1 MLQHLGL
8 LWCYLAGAV
17 LQQCSLTHDQKRP
30 TTRHIKCKVCWY
42 GLRRDRFSKRYKGK
56 RWKWENVSNSHFFSC
71 FPKIHNDICFNE
83 DVRPISLFKSPCKWL
98 FLVLHQVPMW
108 LWFHKIRIPLVR
120 MKVMINLA
128 AKFGNHAQTDML
140 EIIAAHNGNVLS
152 ECSSLLL
159 VRISGI
165 SIL

>member
-1 MLQHLGL
+1 ML
-8 LWCYLAGAV
+8 
-17 LQQCSLTHDQKRP
+17 
-30 TTRHIKCKVCWY
+30 
-42 GLRRDRFSKRYKGK
+42 F
-56 RWKWENVSNSHFFSC
+56 SNSARSRTIKNDQQQGTSSAKFADTDYVEIGFPRDLKARDENGKTSAIVIFFSC

-83 DVRPISLFKSPCKWL
+83 DVRPTSMFKSPCNGL

-108 LWFHKIRIPLVR
+108 LWFHKVRIPLVR

-159 VRISGI
+159 VPISGI